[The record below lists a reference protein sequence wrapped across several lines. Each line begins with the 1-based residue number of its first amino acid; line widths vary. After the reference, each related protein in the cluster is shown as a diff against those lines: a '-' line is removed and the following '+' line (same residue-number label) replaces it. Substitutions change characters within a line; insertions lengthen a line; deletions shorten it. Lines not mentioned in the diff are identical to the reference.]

1 MLFQFSRKLIDDCI
15 KSFKEENEVDISTET
30 ANEYLNSFARLYLT
44 LTRIETAT
52 PPKLERGG
60 VVLSPL
66 SQISLNKTVETKV

>member
-1 MLFQFSRKLIDDCI
+1 MLFQFSQKLIADCI
-15 KSFKEENEVDISTET
+15 KSFKEENEVDITAET

-60 VVLSPL
+60 VVLYGWSP
-66 SQISLNKTVETKV
+66 ISLNNAVETGP